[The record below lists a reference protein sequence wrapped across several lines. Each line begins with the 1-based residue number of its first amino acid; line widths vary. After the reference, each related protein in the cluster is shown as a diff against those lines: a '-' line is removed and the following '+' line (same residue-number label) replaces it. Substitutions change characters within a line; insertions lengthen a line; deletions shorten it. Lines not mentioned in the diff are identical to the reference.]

1 MEFSKQEYRSGLLFP
16 SPGDLPN
23 PGIKPRSSAL
33 QATSLPYEPWGRRE
47 NSSIA
52 FWSHQ
57 SRSVDID
64 SNPLPDLHKF
74 LFQMETGRRVHFFF
88 SCEILHGMSTD
99 SLNIVHWFMEKW
111 KEHLSFLE
119 IFSLQH
125 GSYKSFLSCTMKEPL
140 AISLLLYSLSVFW
153 NFSWLYICWTE
164 KIDKILYLLLLVTVL
179 VLWGLKQL
187 WLSQYLC
194 TKIIHDY

>member
-1 MEFSKQEYRSGLLFP
+1 MEFSKQEYWSGLLFP
-16 SPGDLPN
+16 SPGDLPY

-33 QATSLPYEPWGRRE
+33 QADSLPSEPWGRRE

-57 SRSVDID
+57 SRSVDIN

-74 LFQMETGRRVHFFF
+74 LFQMETGGRVHSPYPPPWNTTWYEHWQFKY
-88 SCEILHGMSTD
+88 CTL
-99 SLNIVHWFMEKW
+99 WFMEKW

-125 GSYKSFLSCTMKEPL
+125 GSYKSFLSCTMKEWL
-140 AISLLLYSLSVFW
+140 DILLLLYSLSVFW
-153 NFSWLYICWTE
+153 NFSWWYICCKE

-179 VLWGLKQL
+179 VLREFETIMTVVVFM
-187 WLSQYLC
+187 Y
-194 TKIIHDY
+194 

>member
-1 MEFSKQEYRSGLLFP
+1 MLTHFSCVWFFATLATVARQTPLSMGFSRQEYRSGLLFP

-88 SCEILHGMSTD
+88 FLWNTTRYE
-99 SLNIVHWFMEKW
+99 HWQFKYCTLIYGEMERT
-111 KEHLSFLE
+111 SI
-119 IFSLQH
+119 IFGNLFS
-125 GSYKSFLSCTMKEPL
+125 S
-140 AISLLLYSLSVFW
+140 AWLL
-153 NFSWLYICWTE
+153 
-164 KIDKILYLLLLVTVL
+164 
-179 VLWGLKQL
+179 
-187 WLSQYLC
+187 
-194 TKIIHDY
+194 